1 MVLALCSEVAAL
13 EVATLEAAVC
23 RKWKGSNQRWHSNGC
38 SMKLIEYTQWK
49 EENIMI
55 KKKLKKLKS
64 LEMIKVMM
72 CFSAVYARSLWV
84 LVPRKLI

>member
-1 MVLALCSEVAAL
+1 
-13 EVATLEAAVC
+13 
-23 RKWKGSNQRWHSNGC
+23 
-38 SMKLIEYTQWK
+38 MKLIEYTQWK
-49 EENIMI
+49 EEDIMI
-55 KKKLKKLKS
+55 KKKLNKLKS